1 MALGEATDSVR
12 EKIKTPMPRLTQS
25 RGRGVSWVGGGV
37 QVVVHHWNVEV
48 NHYIIHTRK
57 RSVLF
62 HMF

>member
-1 MALGEATDSVR
+1 
-12 EKIKTPMPRLTQS
+12 MPRLTQ
-25 RGRGVSWVGGGV
+25 RGVGVSWVGGV
-37 QVVVHHWNVEV
+37 QVVVHHWKVEV